1 MNENLEFDYTVTKK
15 VEGNY
20 LLKRILMI
28 VGYVLFGL
36 LFFFG
41 LYTVHLY
48 QFIAFIVLVEWIVVF
63 FTWRYVSIEYRYE
76 TVSGAIRFY
85 TVYGGKKKKL
95 MLEMRIK
102 DFTEICPYSE
112 SLAKRSFAEESCCL
126 SSERTA
132 PDRYCAIYRN
142 REGKEC
148 AVHFE
153 ATQKTLKVLR
163 FYNSATVVA
172 ETRY

>member
-15 VEGNY
+15 VEGDY

-36 LFFFG
+36 VFFFG
-41 LYTVHLY
+41 LYMVHLY

-76 TVSGAIRFY
+76 TMSGAIRFY

-95 MLEMRIK
+95 TLEMRIK
-102 DFTEICPYSE
+102 DFSEICPYTE
-112 SLAKRSFAEESCCL
+112 EIGKRSFAKEISCL
-126 SSERTA
+126 SSEKTA
-132 PDRYCAIYRN
+132 PDRYCAIYRDG
-142 REGKEC
+142 EGHAC
-148 AVHFE
+148 VVHFE
-153 ATQKTLKVLR
+153 ATQKTLKVLK
-163 FYNSATVVA
+163 FYNSATVVTD
-172 ETRY
+172 TRY